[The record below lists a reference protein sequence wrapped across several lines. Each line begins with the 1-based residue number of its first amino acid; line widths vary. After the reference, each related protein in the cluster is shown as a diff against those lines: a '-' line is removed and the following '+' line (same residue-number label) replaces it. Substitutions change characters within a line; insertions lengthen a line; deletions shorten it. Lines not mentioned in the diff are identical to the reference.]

1 MRIDVCGIG
10 FETPTVTFYLWSP
23 WRASML
29 EHKLFDA
36 LRALPAGDETADT
49 DEIRWKM
56 PDAKLWPKIM
66 QNCTRILKG
75 WQEDAAPGGTE
86 KRTWRWLLEAD
97 ADFDGYDHAGEK
109 AGMWGFLRVSVDR
122 GTLGEAEKGED
133 IDLNAFGFQIHNL
146 SDPG

>member
-1 MRIDVCGIG
+1 MRIDICGIG
-10 FETPTVTFYLWSP
+10 FETPGVTFYLWSP

-29 EHKLFDA
+29 EHKLFEA
-36 LRALPAGDETADT
+36 LRTLPGGEETADA
-49 DEIRWKM
+49 DEIRWKL

-86 KRTWRWLLEAD
+86 KRSWRWLLEAD
-97 ADFDGYDHAGEK
+97 TDTDGYDHAGEK

-122 GTLGEAEKGED
+122 GPLGEVEKGED
-133 IDLNAFGFQIHNL
+133 IDLNGFGFQIHNL
-146 SDPG
+146 TD

>member
-1 MRIDVCGIG
+1 MRIDICGIG
-10 FETPTVTFYLWSP
+10 FETPGVTFYLWSP
-23 WRASML
+23 WRASTL
-29 EHKLFDA
+29 EQKLFDS
-36 LRALPAGDETADT
+36 LRSLAAGDETADT
-49 DEIRWKM
+49 DEIRWTM
-56 PDAKLWPKIM
+56 PDAKFWPKIM

-86 KRTWRWLLEAD
+86 KRSWRWLLEAD

-122 GTLGEAEKGED
+122 GTLGDVEKGED

-146 SDPG
+146 TDAP